1 MQHVLIDACGWV
13 AVIDANMNFDSEL
26 LGILGKPQLVLL
38 PKIVE
43 ELERLDLQRPRGKKL
58 LLPMLLSKSSIEQ
71 PLDENTVHTDD
82 QIVNLAVEKRL
93 VVLTVDVQLKRR
105 LFEVGRPVLE
115 ITKGKRLNLVDGL
128 DNSCSGKTPE

>member
-128 DNSCSGKTPE
+128 

>member
-105 LFEVGRPVLE
+105 LFEAGRPVLE

-128 DNSCSGKTPE
+128 